1 AEQRRLGKAD
11 GAAAVVDEQ
20 DFVAGERQLVAAA
33 GAGPVDGGEEL
44 EPLASRRVLE
54 PVAGLVGELAEVDLP
69 GVAGNAEH
77 EDVGPR
83 AEHPVARAGDD
94 HCAHLRMLE
103 ADAVDRVVELDVDAE
118 IVAVELEL

>member
-1 AEQRRLGKAD
+1 DVGEVMADVALVGEAGEAAGAGQHAEQRRLGKAD

-83 AEHPVARAGDD
+83 
-94 HCAHLRMLE
+94 
-103 ADAVDRVVELDVDAE
+103 
-118 IVAVELEL
+118 